1 MMQEN
6 NDSILVF
13 EYFTASGEKD
23 KCIISE
29 AEALIFALLDDLS
42 EFNIDLVI
50 NESYADIVKDY
61 ENVNPILIGGDVVD
75 WLNENAGNFT
85 KAIFIAAENN
95 NNLFNITKILEE
107 NDVKIY
113 NSSSEACFKS
123 SDKSQSYETLSNIVP
138 QPRTFRFKI
147 DPKGYWKRAIE
158 NLHEKWQAEDP
169 LTPLKLII
177 KPLMGVDCEDIVII
191 EKIED
196 LTLDLDKIFKPGSR
210 VIVQEFIEGTDISVS
225 LISDGKKAIPISL
238 NKQFVELKDDKG
250 TYIGGKLPFES
261 KYRDEAFQIATKAV
275 EAIDGLKGF
284 VGVDL
289 IINDDEKDIYSVYL
303 LEINSRF
310 TTPYV
315 GLKEIS
321 GFNIGKSII
330 GLIDGT
336 LDIDD
341 LDICLD
347 GEVEFKKSGDNLQI
361 RRI

>member
-1 MMQEN
+1 MMQE

-42 EFNIDLVI
+42 DFNVDLVI
-50 NESYADIVKDY
+50 NESYGEIVKDY
-61 ENVNPILIGGDVVD
+61 DNVDPILIDIDIVD
-75 WLNENAGNFT
+75 WLVDNAANFK
-85 KAIFIAAENN
+85 KAIFISAENN
-95 NNLFNITKILEE
+95 NNLYNITKILEE
-107 NDVKIY
+107 NNVKIY
-113 NSSSEACFKS
+113 NSSADACLKS
-123 SDKSQSYETLSNIVP
+123 SDKSASYEELYGVVP

-169 LTPLKLII
+169 LTPLKIII
-177 KPLMGVDCEDIVII
+177 KPLMGVDCEDIVVI
-191 EKIED
+191 ENIED
-196 LTLDLDKIFKPGSR
+196 LTLDLDKIFEPGSR
-210 VIVQEFIEGTDISVS
+210 VIVQEFIDGTDISVS

-238 NKQFVELKDDKG
+238 NRQFIELKDDKG
-250 TYIGGKLPFES
+250 TYLGGRLPYET
-261 KYRDEAFQIATKAV
+261 KYKDEAFEIATKAV

-289 IINDDEKDIYSVYL
+289 IINNDEKDVYSVYL

-315 GLKEIS
+315 GLKQIS
-321 GFNIGKSII
+321 SLNIGKSII
-330 GLIDGT
+330 DLIDGNVSIE
-336 LDIDD
+336 DID
-341 LDICLD
+341 ISLD
-347 GEVEFKKSGDNLQI
+347 GEVEFKKSGDDLEI

>member
-1 MMQEN
+1 MISE

-29 AEALIFALLDDLS
+29 AEKLIFSLLDDLK
-42 EFNIDLVI
+42 EYNVDLVI
-50 NESYADIVKDY
+50 NKSYENIINDY
-61 ENVNPILIGGDVVD
+61 SNVNPILIDENIID
-75 WLNENAGNFT
+75 WLKSNAANF
-85 KAIFIAAENN
+85 KNAIFIAAEND
-95 NNLFNITKILEE
+95 NNLYNITKILEE
-107 NDVKIY
+107 NDVNTY
-113 NSSSEACFKS
+113 TSSSKACFKS
-123 SDKSQSYETLSNIVP
+123 SDKYETYEALPINIP
-138 QPRTFRFKI
+138 QPKSFKFKI

-177 KPLMGVDCEDIVII
+177 KPLNGVDCEDIVII
-191 EKIED
+191 DKIED

-210 VIVQEFIEGTDISVS
+210 VLVQEYIDGTDISVS
-225 LISDGKKAIPISL
+225 LISDGKKALPISL
-238 NKQFVELKDDKG
+238 NKQYVELKDNKG
-250 TYIGGKLPFES
+250 RYLGGKIPFKS
-261 KYRDEAFQIATKAV
+261 KYKDEAFEIATNAV

-289 IINDDEKDIYSVYL
+289 LINNDEKDIYSVYL

-321 GFNIGKSII
+321 NINIADSII
-330 GLIDGT
+330 KLIDGKMGIDE
-336 LDIDD
+336 LDVS
-341 LDICLD
+341 LD
-347 GEVEFKKSGDNLQI
+347 GEVEFKKSGEALDI
-361 RRI
+361 RRL

>member
-1 MMQEN
+1 MTNE

-29 AEALIFALLDDLS
+29 AEALIFALVDNLKDY
-42 EFNIDLVI
+42 NVDLVI
-50 NESYADIVKDY
+50 NKSYEDIVKDY
-61 ENVNPILIGGDVVD
+61 ENVNAILIDEDIVT
-75 WLNENAGNFT
+75 WLQDNAENFS
-85 KAIFIAAENN
+85 KAIFISAEND
-95 NNLFNITKILEE
+95 NNLYKITKILEE
-107 NDVKIY
+107 NNVKTY
-113 NSSSEACFKS
+113 TSSAEACLKS
-123 SDKSQSYETLSNIVP
+123 SDKFATYEELSNIVP
-138 QPRTFRFKI
+138 QPRSFRFKI

-177 KPLMGVDCEDIVII
+177 KPLVGVDCENIVII
-191 EKIED
+191 ENIED
-196 LTLDLDKIFKPGSR
+196 LTLDLDKIFVPGSR
-210 VIVQEFIEGTDISVS
+210 VIVQEYIEGEDISVS

-238 NKQFVELKDDKG
+238 NKQYVELKGDKG
-250 TYIGGKLPFES
+250 TYIGGKLPYES
-261 KYRDEAFQIATKAV
+261 KYKDEAFEIATKAV

-289 IINDDEKDIYSVYL
+289 LINADDKDVYSVYL

-315 GLKEIS
+315 GLNKVANI
-321 GFNIGKSII
+321 NIGKTIVE
-330 GLIDGT
+330 LIDGEI
-336 LDIDD
+336 DIDD
-341 LDICLD
+341 IDISLD
-347 GEVEFKKSGDNLQI
+347 GEVEFKKSGDLLEI

>member
-1 MMQEN
+1 MMQE

-42 EFNIDLVI
+42 DFNVDLVI
-50 NESYADIVKDY
+50 NESYGEVVKDY
-61 ENVNPILIGGDVVD
+61 DNVNPILIDIDIVD
-75 WLNENAGNFT
+75 WLVDNAANFK
-85 KAIFIAAENN
+85 KAIFISAENN
-95 NNLFNITKILEE
+95 NNLYNITKILEE
-107 NDVKIY
+107 NNVKIY
-113 NSSSEACFKS
+113 NSSADACLKS
-123 SDKSQSYETLSNIVP
+123 SDKSASYEELYGVVP

-169 LTPLKLII
+169 LTPLKIII
-177 KPLMGVDCEDIVII
+177 KPLMGVDCEDIVVI
-191 EKIED
+191 ENIED
-196 LTLDLDKIFKPGSR
+196 LTLDLDKIFEPGSR
-210 VIVQEFIEGTDISVS
+210 VIVQEFIDGTDISVS

-238 NKQFVELKDDKG
+238 NRQFIELKDDKG
-250 TYIGGKLPFES
+250 TYLGGRLPYET
-261 KYRDEAFQIATKAV
+261 KYKDEAFEIATKAV

-289 IINDDEKDIYSVYL
+289 IINNDEKDVYSVYL

-315 GLKEIS
+315 GLKQIS
-321 GFNIGKSII
+321 SLNIGKSII
-330 GLIDGT
+330 DLIDGNVSID
-336 LDIDD
+336 DID
-341 LDICLD
+341 ISLD
-347 GEVEFKKSGDNLQI
+347 GEVEFKKSGDDLEI

>member
-29 AEALIFALLDDLS
+29 AEALIFALLDDLKD
-42 EFNIDLVI
+42 FNIDLVI
-50 NESYADIVKDY
+50 NESYEGAVKDY
-61 ENVNPILIGGDVVD
+61 ENVNPIFIDVDVVD
-75 WLNENAGNFT
+75 WLKDNAENFT
-85 KAIFIAAENN
+85 KAIFISAEND
-95 NNLFNITKILEE
+95 NNLFNITEILEKNNVE
-107 NDVKIY
+107 IY
-113 NSSSEACFKS
+113 NSSADACLKS
-123 SDKSQSYETLSNIVP
+123 SDKSLSYEALSNIVP

-169 LTPLKLII
+169 LTQLKLII
-177 KPLMGVDCEDIVII
+177 KPLTGVDCEDIVII

-196 LTLDLDKIFKPGSR
+196 LTLDLDRIFRPGSR
-210 VIVQEFIEGTDISVS
+210 VIVQEYVEGTDISVS

-238 NKQFVELKDDKG
+238 NKQFVELKDDKAR
-250 TYIGGKLPFES
+250 YLGGELPFES
-261 KYRDEAFQIATKAV
+261 EYRDEAFEIATKAV
-275 EAIDGLKGF
+275 ESIDGLKGF

-289 IINDDEKDIYSVYL
+289 LINADEKDIYSVYL

-315 GLKEIS
+315 GLKEIAN
-321 GFNIGKSII
+321 FNIGKSII
-330 GLIDGT
+330 DLIDGNVSID
-336 LDIDD
+336 DIDVS
-341 LDICLD
+341 LD
-347 GEVEFKKSGDNLQI
+347 GKVEFKKSGDNLEI

>member
-1 MMQEN
+1 MMQE

-42 EFNIDLVI
+42 DFNIDLVI
-50 NESYADIVKDY
+50 NESYGEIVKDY
-61 ENVNPILIGGDVVD
+61 DNVNPILIDIDIVD
-75 WLNENAGNFT
+75 WLVDNAANFK
-85 KAIFIAAENN
+85 KAIFISAENN
-95 NNLFNITKILEE
+95 NNLYNITKILEE
-107 NDVKIY
+107 NNVKIY
-113 NSSSEACFKS
+113 NSSADACLKS
-123 SDKSQSYETLSNIVP
+123 SDKSASYEELYGVVP

-169 LTPLKLII
+169 LTPLKIII
-177 KPLMGVDCEDIVII
+177 KPLMGVDCEDIVVI
-191 EKIED
+191 ENIED
-196 LTLDLDKIFKPGSR
+196 LTLDLDKIFVPGSR
-210 VIVQEFIEGTDISVS
+210 VIVQEFIDGTDISVS

-238 NKQFVELKDDKG
+238 NRQFIELKDDKG
-250 TYIGGKLPFES
+250 TYLGGRLPYET
-261 KYRDEAFQIATKAV
+261 KYKDEAFEIATKAV

-289 IINDDEKDIYSVYL
+289 IINNDEKDVYSVYL

-315 GLKEIS
+315 GLKQIS
-321 GFNIGKSII
+321 SLNIGKSII
-330 GLIDGT
+330 DLIDGNVSID
-336 LDIDD
+336 DID
-341 LDICLD
+341 ISLD
-347 GEVEFKKSGDNLQI
+347 GEVEFKKSGDDLEI

>member
-1 MMQEN
+1 MMQE

-29 AEALIFALLDDLS
+29 AEALLFNLLDDLKD
-42 EFNIDLVI
+42 FNVDLVI
-50 NESYADIVKDY
+50 NESYENIVDDY
-61 ENVNPILIGGDVVD
+61 NNANPIFIQGDVVD
-75 WLNENAGNFT
+75 WLKDNASNFT

-95 NNLFNITKILEE
+95 NNLYTISRILEE
-107 NDVKIY
+107 NNVKIY
-113 NSSSEACFKS
+113 TSSSEACFNS
-123 SDKSQSYETLSNIVP
+123 SDKSVTYEELAGIVP

-147 DPKGYWKRAIE
+147 DPKGYWKRAID
-158 NLHEKWQAEDP
+158 NLYEKWQAEDP

-177 KPLMGVDCEDIVII
+177 KPLVGVDCEDIVVI
-191 EKIED
+191 EHIED
-196 LTLDLDKIFKPGSR
+196 LTLDLDKIFTPGSR
-210 VIVQEFIEGTDISVS
+210 VIVQEFIEGIDVSVS

-238 NKQFVELKDDKG
+238 NQQFVELRNDKG
-250 TYIGGKLPFES
+250 TYLGGKLPYES
-261 KYRDEAFQIATKAV
+261 KFRDEAYEIAVKAV

-289 IINDDEKDIYSVYL
+289 LINSDEKDVYSVYL

-315 GLKEIS
+315 GLSKIANI
-321 GFNIGKSII
+321 NIGKTII
-330 GLIDGT
+330 GVIDGEINID
-336 LDIDD
+336 DID
-341 LDICLD
+341 ISLD
-347 GEVEFKKSGDNLQI
+347 GEVEFKKSGDSLQI